1 MPHPERACARTGAR
15 LGEPL
20 MGGEDGLA
28 VWQSLL
34 EWAAVRA

>member
-1 MPHPERACARTGAR
+1 MPYPERACARTGAR

-28 VWQSLL
+28 LWLSVLD
-34 EWAAVRA
+34 WAKVRA